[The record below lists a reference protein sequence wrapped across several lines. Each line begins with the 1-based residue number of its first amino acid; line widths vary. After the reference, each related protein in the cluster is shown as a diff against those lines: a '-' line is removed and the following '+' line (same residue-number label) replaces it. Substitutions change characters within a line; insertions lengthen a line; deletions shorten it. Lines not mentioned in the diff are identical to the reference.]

1 MSKEKPKDEQS
12 SEKDTTPPPQFE
24 KPKDEQSSEKD
35 TTPPPQFVRFEQLLK
50 KVLAL
55 SKEELDKKKAE
66 HEQKTR

>member
-12 SEKDTTPPPQFE
+12 SEKDTT
-24 KPKDEQSSEKD
+24 
-35 TTPPPQFVRFEQLLK
+35 PPQFVRFEQLLK